1 MLIELKNLHKSY
13 FLENWEEIPVLNWV
27 NLEIEAWDFIAL
39 MWESWS
45 WKTTL
50 LNVIWALHPLTK
62 WEYYLEWE
70 NISEIFDDEILAY
83 IRNKKMWYIFQQFNL
98 LPKLNALENVAL
110 PALYLWTERKERLKK
125 AEKLLIKVW
134 LKDKL
139 YSFPWELSGWQQQR
153 ISIARSLIN
162 DPDILLADEPTGSLD
177 SKVSLEI
184 MDLILSLKK
193 SWKTIIMVTHAS
205 QVAKY
210 ADKIIFLQDWVI
222 TDYNYKI

>member
-1 MLIELKNLHKSY
+1 MLIELKNLYKSY

-27 NLEIEAWDFIAL
+27 NLSVKSWEFIAL
-39 MWESWS
+39 MWESGS
-45 WKTTL
+45 GKTTL

-70 NISEIFDDEILAY
+70 NISEVYDDEILSY
-83 IRNKKMWYIFQQFNL
+83 IRNKKMGYIFQQFNL

-110 PALYLWTERKERLKK
+110 PALYLWINKKERLEK
-125 AEKLLIKVW
+125 ATKLLEKVW

-139 YSFPWELSGWQQQR
+139 DSYPWELSGWQQQR

-184 MDLILSLKK
+184 MELILNLKK
-193 SWKTIIMVTHAS
+193 SWKTIIMVTHAPL
-205 QVAKY
+205 VAKY

-222 TDYNYKI
+222 TDYDYKI

>member
-27 NLEIEAWDFIAL
+27 NLKVKSWEFIAL

-45 WKTTL
+45 GKTTL

-70 NISEIFDDEILAY
+70 NISEIYDDEILSY
-83 IRNKKMWYIFQQFNL
+83 IRNKKMGYIFQQFNL

-110 PALYLWTERKERLKK
+110 PALYLWINKKERLEK
-125 AEKLLIKVW
+125 ATKLLEKVW

-184 MDLILSLKK
+184 MELILDLKK
-193 SWKTIIMVTHAS
+193 SWKTIIMVTHAPL
-205 QVAKY
+205 VAKY

-222 TDYNYKI
+222 TDYDYKI